1 MEKGKR
7 AGGGEEGRLMGGDH
21 MTQRAW
27 LSEVSPPHP
36 TQLTHSLVLAP
47 WTDVCTLVLPRP
59 AHLFCILVTLPPN
72 SPLISKEAPICM
84 THAGWAGSLVPGQVS
99 RPFLASLARQS
110 CFSERCWKEQ
120 PAYPKGTLRRSHR
133 VQFACL
139 YRFPLSVASRA
150 SEVKYF

>member
-7 AGGGEEGRLMGGDH
+7 VGGGEEGRLMGGDH
-21 MTQRAW
+21 VTQRAW

-36 TQLTHSLVLAP
+36 TQLIHSLVLAP
-47 WTDVCTLVLPRP
+47 RTDVRTPVLSRP
-59 AHLFCILVTLPPN
+59 EHLFCILVTLAPN

-84 THAGWAGSLVPGQVS
+84 THAGWAGSLVPGQVP
-99 RPFLASLARQS
+99 RPFLDSLARQS

-139 YRFPLSVASRA
+139 YRFSFSVVSQI